1 MKKKALVTIFS
12 TAMVLSLT
20 ACGSQ
25 SAEVSEDVTTS
36 EVETGATSETETTE
50 AETQVDLNLVYGTAT
65 LTYGEFYSGDVSDT
79 DSFDVVS
86 SATYAKY
93 EIFPN
98 MDTDFVDETTN
109 ADGYHITG
117 VKNVYV
123 AVDESD
129 LEAYK
134 ELNPTFE
141 TVDVEPSQYKIVTLK
156 DGNAVY
162 SETQFNVVDTITDAT
177 AELVTGGNW
186 GDYQIN
192 VSDGETVHLRN
203 AREGEFD
210 IDDEIQG
217 IILETSTGLK
227 VGMEYLQSIW
237 VQPYEVSWNVIEDNS
252 HNTHIAAYDNLTEL
266 SKLVG
271 ETVVKITYIMPEE
284 SYVYE
289 LDGVYIKPIYSESI
303 TATSNDDFSVVTLS
317 ADDFSEFENG
327 KLTVTYTLGSG
338 KNKEAHTL
346 LETELTDGTGEYE
359 TDLSEI
365 ANLDDSGIYSA
376 VISSDTYADI
386 AISLPASNGQRL
398 ALESLV
404 AAAQGKLGQGSDDEK
419 LNAGIEKA
427 QEMLSSEEDITSDN
441 MGSLVSELTN
451 LTSDDEGNSKGGKH

>member
-1 MKKKALVTIFS
+1 
-12 TAMVLSLT
+12 
-20 ACGSQ
+20 
-25 SAEVSEDVTTS
+25 
-36 EVETGATSETETTE
+36 
-50 AETQVDLNLVYGTAT
+50 
-65 LTYGEFYSGDVSDT
+65 
-79 DSFDVVS
+79 
-86 SATYAKY
+86 
-93 EIFPN
+93 

-109 ADGYHITG
+109 AEGYHITG

-134 ELNPTFE
+134 KLNPTFE

-162 SETQFNVVDTITDAT
+162 SETQLNIVDTIKDAT

-192 VSDGETVHLRN
+192 VTDGETVHLRN

-217 IILETSTGLK
+217 IILETSSGLK

-303 TATSNDDFSVVTLS
+303 TATANDDFSVVTLS
-317 ADDFSEFENG
+317 TDDFSEFENG

-338 KNKEAHTL
+338 RERETYTL
-346 LETELTDGTGEYE
+346 LETELIDGTSDYE
-359 TDLSEI
+359 TDLSVI
-365 ANLDDSGIYSA
+365 AGLDNSGSYS
-376 VISSDTYADI
+376 VVLSSDTYADI
-386 AISLPASNGQRL
+386 TLYSTP
-398 ALESLV
+398 V
-404 AAAQGKLGQGSDDEK
+404 
-419 LNAGIEKA
+419 
-427 QEMLSSEEDITSDN
+427 EE
-441 MGSLVSELTN
+441 GE
-451 LTSDDEGNSKGGKH
+451 SKGGKH